1 MYRLCWT
8 LCIVLLA
15 ACNSAN
21 KTSSDQPPPNGGEV
35 VMTKL
40 DAPLT
45 QKLAD
50 VEAGDAATPVR
61 FLGKCTQ
68 PIDDA
73 MRAALSQAGITL
85 NSVTGDIFTASGTA
99 AQIKAAAKLDFVTQL
114 QLSVERKLY

>member
-8 LCIVLLA
+8 LCIILLA

-21 KTSSDQPPPNGGEV
+21 KTPADQPPSDGGEA
-35 VMTKL
+35 VMSKL
-40 DAPLT
+40 DTPLK
-45 QKLAD
+45 QKLAE
-50 VEAGDAATPVR
+50 VEASDAAAQLR
-61 FLGKCTQ
+61 FLGKCAQ

-73 MRAALSQAGITL
+73 MREALSGAGITV

-99 AQIKAAAKLDFVTQL
+99 AQIKAAAKLDFVSQL